1 MVVMST
7 EYEKVRFEETDPI
20 APDFEP
26 LYALERSDYQ
36 VVVNSFFN
44 LTMTT
49 VRTFKELG
57 AAEAAQAVAEQA
69 RSILLAYDE
78 DLADL
83 ILREAVPRQEQLD
96 DEVPW
101 E

>member
-1 MVVMST
+1 MRP
-7 EYEKVRFEETDPI
+7 EYEKFRFDETDVI
-20 APDFEP
+20 DPDFEP
-26 LYALERSDYQ
+26 LYALERSDYN

-57 AAEAAQAVAEQA
+57 ETEAAQAVAERA
-69 RSILLAYDE
+69 RTILLDYDE

-83 ILREAVPRQEQLD
+83 ICREASPRQEQAD
-96 DEVPW
+96 DDVPW
-101 E
+101 

>member
-1 MVVMST
+1 MILMRP
-7 EYEKVRFEETDPI
+7 EREESLFAQTDPV

-26 LYALERSDYQ
+26 LYALERAEYN

-49 VRTFKELG
+49 VRMFQELG
-57 AAEAAQAVAEQA
+57 ETEAAQAVAA
-69 RSILLAYDE
+69 RARTILLAYDE

-83 ILREAVPRQEQLD
+83 IWREAVPIQEQA
-96 DEVPW
+96 DEDVPW
-101 E
+101 

>member
-1 MVVMST
+1 MST
-7 EYEKVRFEETDPI
+7 KYEKVRSEETDPI

-26 LYALERSDYQ
+26 LYALERSDYH

-49 VRTFKELG
+49 VRMFKEMG
-57 AAEAAQAVAEQA
+57 AAEAAQAVAQRA
-69 RSILLAYDE
+69 RTILLNYDE

-83 ILREAVPRQEQLD
+83 IYQEAFPRQEQPD
-96 DEVPW
+96 EEVPW